1 MSWLEAFPVL
11 LISVAVLFLPGYVV
25 ARALS
30 LRGLW
35 AWGVAAPA
43 SVSVIVLASLGAG
56 VLGIPWSVLPVLVT
70 TLGLA
75 LIGFVV
81 ARFSR
86 VDRPAR
92 RVSRRTALIAASFV
106 VAALLFGLQIALV
119 VGAPENIS
127 QTFDNVFHLN
137 AVRYILDTQNASPM
151 SVGGM
156 TSAPAT
162 SAFYPAAWHSIV
174 ALVVQLTGTTI
185 MVATNTVTIATA
197 AVVWP
202 ATVALLTVVLFG
214 RRLTIVVSAVLL
226 SGLLPAFP
234 LLMLDYGVLYPYLLG
249 VSLVPAALAAVIQL
263 VRLHGDDDRIP
274 DAVLVLVVLGLIPGI
289 AVAHPGALVALIIL
303 GMIAVSLAFIGFLL
317 SRPERRRVILTSVG
331 FGALALASFAAWR
344 VLRPPL
350 EARGWPTEQTIS
362 QALGQ
367 ALTLS
372 PRYQLIPLLMA
383 VLFVVGVIVVAKRHR
398 RADVVALALMFAVT
412 VLFVVA
418 SAMPFQPL
426 RDLMTAAWY
435 NNAPR
440 LAALLPVV
448 AVPLAAVGAAWVLAW
463 VRLRVGAPSVRRSV
477 VVGMSVGAVVL
488 LGGQAL
494 AMAQAMTA
502 AAVAYRY
509 TETSPL
515 ISEDERALLERL
527 PDEVPDDALI
537 IGSPWTGT
545 GMAYAFADR
554 EVVMPHILMGMSP
567 EEQEIMDELSR
578 RGSEAQVCDAVERSG
593 VDYVLDFGSQEIHG
607 DEHRYRGLERLGR
620 SDLVTEID
628 AEGDAVLYQ
637 ITGCD

>member
-156 TSAPAT
+156 TSAPGT

-303 GMIAVSLAFIGFLL
+303 GMIAVSLAFIGFLR
-317 SRPERRRVILTSVG
+317 SRPERRRMILTSVG

>member
-43 SVSVIVLASLGAG
+43 SVSVIVLAALGAG

-156 TSAPAT
+156 TSAPGT

-303 GMIAVSLAFIGFLL
+303 GMIAVSLAFIGFLR